1 MAQEAKGTFG
11 DPIRNGYDPHNLPP
25 LEPDEVD
32 VVPDAAA
39 KQYVLKLSAD
49 IAKEW
54 DESISFNSL
63 VCAV

>member
-39 KQYVLKLSAD
+39 KQSCCKLPARGQFAWVT
-49 IAKEW
+49 I
-54 DESISFNSL
+54 
-63 VCAV
+63 